1 MINRANTAFFSC
13 NLASQQGFFSIS
25 TFLFSVSLLYRIG
38 EKMILKE
45 QMLLVDQV
53 QLAPRIFAMTLQG
66 DMVQDMKM
74 GQFIHIRVPDDSMLL
89 RRPISIS
96 EIDRNKSQCRII
108 YRVEGQG
115 TEVFSKMTVGQYL
128 DVMGPLGKGF
138 EVDFLKAGDRILI
151 IGGGIGVPPLVEVAK
166 QAALRGVNVTSVIG
180 FATKEAVILEEE
192 LASYGVVYVTTDD
205 GSYGRK
211 GNVATVVEELTNEFA
226 AIYSCGA
233 PAMMNYVDQRFQ
245 EHPHAYISLEARMAC
260 GMGACYACVVKP
272 KEGQEHEN
280 KRVCKEGPV
289 FATGSLIL

>member
-1 MINRANTAFFSC
+1 
-13 NLASQQGFFSIS
+13 
-25 TFLFSVSLLYRIG
+25 
-38 EKMILKE
+38 MILKE
-45 QMLLVDQV
+45 QMLLVEQV

-66 DMVQDMKM
+66 EMVQDMKM
-74 GQFIHIRVPDDSMLL
+74 GQFIHLRVPDDSMLL

-96 EIDRNKSQCRII
+96 EIDMDKSQCRLI

-115 TEVFSKMTVGQYL
+115 TKVFSEMTVGQHL

-138 EVDFLKAGDRILI
+138 EVDFLKAGDHILN

-166 QAALRGVNVTSVIG
+166 QAALRGVKVTSVIG

-192 LASYGVVYVTTDD
+192 LANYGQVYVTTDD

-211 GNVATVVEELTNEFA
+211 GNVATVVEQLTNEFA

-245 EHPHAYISLEARMAC
+245 DHPHAYISLEARMAC

>member
-1 MINRANTAFFSC
+1 
-13 NLASQQGFFSIS
+13 
-25 TFLFSVSLLYRIG
+25 
-38 EKMILKE
+38 MILKE
-45 QMLLVDQV
+45 QMLLVEQV

-66 DMVQDMKM
+66 EMVQDMKM
-74 GQFIHIRVPDDSMLL
+74 GQFVHIRVPDDSMLL

-96 EIDRNKSQCRII
+96 EIDKVNSQCRLI

-115 TEVFSKMTVGQYL
+115 TEVFSEMAVGQHL

-138 EVDFLKAGDRILI
+138 EVDFLTAGDHILI

-166 QAALRGVNVTSVIG
+166 QAAKRGAKVTSVIG

-192 LASYGVVYVTTDD
+192 LAQFGQVYVTTDD
-205 GSYGRK
+205 GSYGQK
-211 GNVATVVEELTNEFA
+211 GTVASVVEQLTDGYA

-245 EHPHAYISLEARMAC
+245 DHPHAYISLEARMAC

-272 KEGQEHEN
+272 KQGQEYEN

>member
-1 MINRANTAFFSC
+1 M
-13 NLASQQGFFSIS
+13 
-25 TFLFSVSLLYRIG
+25 SLLYRIG

-138 EVDFLKAGDRILI
+138 EVDFLKEEDRILI

-166 QAALRGVNVTSVIG
+166 QAANRGAKVTSVIG

-211 GNVATVVEELTNEFA
+211 GNVATVVEQLTNEFA

-233 PAMMNYVDQRFQ
+233 PAMMNYVDQCFQ
-245 EHPHAYISLEARMAC
+245 DHPHAYISLEARMAC

-289 FATGSLIL
+289 FATGSLVL